1 METVVGEEMFMNKK
15 IIRKTKGSSLLE
27 VLVAGVI
34 IAICA
39 VMLVTGFITAYNLI
53 AESKYIKDKSDI
65 ASSVIEGATV
75 TDPEILVVENP
86 VGKITYEIN
95 NIPYEITGEFTSAND
110 TTEVVKFVAF
120 KADSRVE

>member
-1 METVVGEEMFMNKK
+1 MFMNKK

-95 NIPYEITGEFTSAND
+95 NIPYEINGEFTSAND